1 MAFHEGLVE
10 AAGSKRL
17 TKMYQGLLT
26 EVKLCVFQS
35 QAFVPARSENIVRHF
50 DLLRA
55 MEAGDLKE
63 ALNCLSEHI
72 ESAIQCYQNGLRQ
85 RVRTK

>member
-10 AAGSKRL
+10 AAGSQRL